1 MNSFIRVRDGI
12 RRFVLARE
20 VLMLRIWNFIVA
32 FVGMMVIN
40 SNFGYLKNLNHWYVN
55 VAVAAIS
62 AFLPMNGAAALLALV
77 LIADLTSLSLQVALI
92 ALGFWVVSII
102 VCAYFRSKNTYN
114 TVVVPLTYSLNCP
127 YVIAMGAGL
136 LRDFKELTSVIC
148 GSVFAYYLHIIKIN
162 SSTILDETA
171 AISVISL
178 LVVQMVQN
186 KMFYIFVIAMVAMF
200 ITVYTLRQQSIRMSW
215 LVADVAGVVVEFII
229 MLVGLII
236 TSQRGEIGS
245 LILANLVVF
254 LVGVFMNYFILDL
267 DYSRIEKVQFED
279 DDYYY
284 YVAAIP
290 KISMVDGD
298 NEIKTF

>member
-171 AISVISL
+171 DISVISL

-290 KISMVDGD
+290 KIRMVDED
-298 NEIKTF
+298 KEIKTF